1 MKSINIECFRFFFST
16 VIFLFTTKR
25 TISCEI
31 QSVVLRIYIKEKDD
45 KGNRKKK
52 KNLKKKTWRRIDFI
66 NGAIFSLNNG
76 IDN

>member
-1 MKSINIECFRFFFST
+1 MFQ
-16 VIFLFTTKR
+16 IFLQYRDFLIYYKA
-25 TISCEI
+25 ISCEI

-66 NGAIFSLNNG
+66 NGAIFFLNNG